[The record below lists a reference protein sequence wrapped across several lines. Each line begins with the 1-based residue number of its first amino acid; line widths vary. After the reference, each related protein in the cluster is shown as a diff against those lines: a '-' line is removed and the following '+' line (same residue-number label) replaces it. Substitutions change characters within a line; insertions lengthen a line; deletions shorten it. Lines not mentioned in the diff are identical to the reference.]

1 MRNLLNLTN
10 EELQNYFNKLGE
22 PRFRVKQ
29 VYQGAFQKGYER
41 FDRFTNLSKK
51 LREKLAEDF
60 TLRSFK
66 ELERISSPL
75 DGTTKFLWQMADG
88 RKIES
93 VIIYEGKRVTFCIS
107 SQVGCALGCTFCATG
122 KMGWLRDLN
131 AGEIVEQ
138 VLQMSKQAKSPPT
151 NIVFMGM
158 GEPMLNY
165 DEVMRAADI
174 LSDNEGL
181 NFSRRKI
188 TISTSGIIPGIKRM
202 ADEERPYRLAI
213 SLNAAFQHKRE
224 QVMPIAKKYPLPQ
237 LMEAAQYYYRK
248 TRKRVTFEYV
258 LIAGFNDSLQ
268 DARELVRI
276 TRKVP
281 CKINIIPVNSQD
293 ENFPAPSEA
302 RLRQFEQAVQDSVY
316 AVTVRNRKGWDIQAA
331 CGMLYAT
338 NEAKGKAATHKVD
351 VQLVKIK
358 EKGKKKKEENSLANE
373 GTF

>member
-1 MRNLLNLTN
+1 MENLLNFSN
-10 EELQNYFNKLGE
+10 ERLQTYFQNIGE
-22 PRFRVKQ
+22 PRYRVKQ
-29 VYQGAFQKGYER
+29 VYQGVFQKGYER
-41 FDRFTNLSKK
+41 FEQFTNLSKK
-51 LREKLAEDF
+51 LRERLAADF
-60 TLRSFK
+60 SLRSFK
-66 ELERISSPL
+66 ELQRISSPL

-138 VLQMSKQAKSPPT
+138 VLQMNKQAQRPAT

-165 DEVMRAADI
+165 EEVMRAAEI
-174 LSDNEGL
+174 LSDNDGL

-188 TISTSGIIPGIKRM
+188 TVSTSGIIPGIKRM
-202 ADEERPYRLAI
+202 ADEMRPFRLAI
-213 SLNAAFQHKRE
+213 SLNAAFQEKRE
-224 QVMPIAKKYPLPQ
+224 RIMPIARKYPLPD
-237 LMEAAQYYYRK
+237 LMEAARYYYQK
-248 TRKRVTFEYV
+248 TRRRITFEYV
-258 LIAGFNDSLQ
+258 LIAGFNDTME

-276 TRKVP
+276 TRRVP

-293 ENFPAPSEA
+293 EHFPAPSEEK
-302 RLRQFEQAVQDSVY
+302 LRRFEEAVQDSVY

-331 CGMLYAT
+331 CGMLYAQ
-338 NEAKGKAATHKVD
+338 NESKGRTAKGKIRVGRLKV
-351 VQLVKIK
+351 K
-358 EKGKKKKEENSLANE
+358 E
-373 GTF
+373 